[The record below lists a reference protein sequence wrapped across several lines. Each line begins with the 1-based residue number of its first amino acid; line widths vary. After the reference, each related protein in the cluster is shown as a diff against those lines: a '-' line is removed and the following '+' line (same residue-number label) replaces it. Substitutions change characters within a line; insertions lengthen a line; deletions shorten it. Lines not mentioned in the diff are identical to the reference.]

1 MIASLPRP
9 PWLRAATALYLAA
22 FLLFL
27 FVPLVVV
34 ALFAFNNAPYPAPPW
49 HGSRSTGSWATKPRA
64 GSGCFVIRS
73 CSAA

>member
-9 PWLRAATALYLAA
+9 PWLRAATALYLGA

-34 ALFAFNNAPYPAPPW
+34 AVFAFNNAPYPAPPW
-49 HGSRSTGSWATKPRA
+49 HGP
-64 GSGCFVIRS
+64 CCPFENPY
-73 CSAA
+73 